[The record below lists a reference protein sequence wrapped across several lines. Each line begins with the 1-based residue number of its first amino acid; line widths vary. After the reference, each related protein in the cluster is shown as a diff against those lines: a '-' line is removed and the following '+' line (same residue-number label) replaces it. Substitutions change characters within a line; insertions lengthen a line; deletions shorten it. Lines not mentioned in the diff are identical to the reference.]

1 VRVVP
6 DSNRNPVELRSVPF
20 NENPREDEDE
30 GEEEEEEEW

>member
-20 NENPREDEDE
+20 NENPSEEEDD
-30 GEEEEEEEW
+30 EEEEEW